1 MRLLVMTDLE
11 GVSGV
16 VAWDAEGK
24 GNNEL
29 AQEQRWLLTHEVNGL
44 VAGAIEGGATEVAV
58 LEYHTIDIRQLHP
71 MAKLHRSSGPKVTP
85 KLFCLRRGRWDAM
98 AFVGNHAMAGPEG
111 VLSHTQNQRVKCLSI
126 NDRPLGEFG
135 LEAAIAGDF
144 AMPTIFVS
152 GDDVA
157 CRQAQELVPGI
168 EAVVVKEATS
178 RFSAWCLSPQEAHAR
193 IRAGAMAAVRR
204 WKEIRPLVIAGPVV
218 LREELLDGM
227 VREVRAETVTEA
239 FEERCRVNT

>member
-1 MRLLVMTDLE
+1 MKLLVMTDQE

-16 VAWDAEGK
+16 AAWDAEGK
-24 GNNEL
+24 GNAEL
-29 AQEQRWLLTHEVNGL
+29 AQEQRWLLTNEVNGL
-44 VAGAIEGGATEVAV
+44 VAGALEGGAAEVAV

-71 MAKLHRSSGPKVTP
+71 AARLHRSSGPKVTP
-85 KLFCLRRGRWDAM
+85 RLFGLRRERWDAM
-98 AFVGNHAMAGPEG
+98 AFVGNHAMAGPGG

-126 NDRPLGEFG
+126 NGRPLGEFG
-135 LEAAIAGDF
+135 LQAAIAGDHSVP
-144 AMPTIFVS
+144 MIFVS

-157 CRQAQELVPGI
+157 CRQAREMVPGI

-193 IRAGAMAAVRR
+193 IHAGTLAAVRR
-204 WKEIRPLVIAGPVV
+204 WKEIKPLVIAGPVI